1 MMGGMGVF
9 MVLGLLVV
17 VVLARWLLLP
27 QRASEVQ
34 AKRKNEDLLSQDESY
49 ELDDESEILDFAEE
63 KAKRNL

>member
-17 VVLARWLLLP
+17 VVLARWLLWP
-27 QRASEVQ
+27 QRASEFQ

-49 ELDDESEILDFAEE
+49 ELDDEGEILDFAEE

>member
-34 AKRKNEDLLSQDESY
+34 AKRKNEDLLSQDASY
-49 ELDDESEILDFAEE
+49 ELDDEGEIVDFAEE
-63 KAKRNL
+63 KVKRNF